1 MSTLG
6 ISIVLSV
13 VLTIFLNGALR
24 VFRDLGTRLH
34 ESLSRFGDRVS
45 RPAPREPRLAPA
57 PVTTGTG
64 AGLGRAG

>member
-24 VFRDLGTRLH
+24 VFPDLGARLH
-34 ESLSRFGDRVS
+34 ESLSRFGDRVADD
-45 RPAPREPRLAPA
+45 RDPRRVNL
-57 PVTTGTG
+57 
-64 AGLGRAG
+64 GLLLRR